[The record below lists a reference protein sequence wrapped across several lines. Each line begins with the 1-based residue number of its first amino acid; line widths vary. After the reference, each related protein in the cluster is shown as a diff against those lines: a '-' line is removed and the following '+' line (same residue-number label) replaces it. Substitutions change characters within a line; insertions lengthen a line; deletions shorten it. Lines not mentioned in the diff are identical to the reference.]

1 MEKAITGAFR
11 RKHRLFAVGSIDKHI
26 FNTTVEDAAE
36 VVQRGGR
43 DVAPLLERIECPAAE
58 RVVFD
63 ERVSGYALA
72 PHGLPKGL
80 VRDNKDHLPC
90 GLYYICAN
98 RA

>member
-1 MEKAITGAFR
+1 MKKAITGASL

-43 DVAPLLERIECPAAE
+43 DVVPMLERVKCTTAE

-63 ERVSGYALA
+63 ERVSGDALA
-72 PHGLPKGL
+72 PHGLPKGF
-80 VRDNKDHLPC
+80 V
-90 GLYYICAN
+90 
-98 RA
+98 